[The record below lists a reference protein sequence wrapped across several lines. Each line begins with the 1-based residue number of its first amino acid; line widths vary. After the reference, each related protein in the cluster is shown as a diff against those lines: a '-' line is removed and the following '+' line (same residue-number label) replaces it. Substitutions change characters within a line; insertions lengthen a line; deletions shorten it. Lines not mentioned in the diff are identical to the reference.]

1 MRVRLLLIL
10 GVVAAGLAV
19 TFLLTSRPTE
29 AQEPAERPLI
39 WSFDLRDLHR
49 VEIALPHDQL
59 AEAWFQEERVWY
71 FDRPGLPEVDID
83 RWGGGVP
90 YLLSGP
96 GANRLITDQLTPDDH
111 EIFGLQAPR
120 MTIHLEHGGDY
131 GDSAG
136 SEDGAGTVDL
146 VIGNE
151 TPDTF
156 SFYIQLVG
164 TTKLYTVDRTWYE
177 VMERLVVDPPYLQ
190 E

>member
-1 MRVRLLLIL
+1 MKLRLVVIL

-19 TFLLTSRPTE
+19 VFVLTSGRDDAEDRTERPT
-29 AQEPAERPLI
+29 I

-59 AEAWFQEERVWY
+59 AEAWFQIDRVWY
-71 FDRPGLPEVDID
+71 FDRPGRPLVEMD

-96 GANRLITDQLTPDDH
+96 GANRLITDGILPEDL
-111 EIFGLQAPR
+111 EIFGLLAPR
-120 MTIHLEHGGDY
+120 MTIHIEHGGEY
-131 GDSAG
+131 GEG
-136 SEDGAGTVDL
+136 PGTVDL
-146 VIGNE
+146 VIGDE

-164 TTKLYTVDRTWYE
+164 TKKVYTVDRSWYE
-177 VMERLVVDPPYLQ
+177 IMERLVVEPPYLQ
-190 E
+190 Q